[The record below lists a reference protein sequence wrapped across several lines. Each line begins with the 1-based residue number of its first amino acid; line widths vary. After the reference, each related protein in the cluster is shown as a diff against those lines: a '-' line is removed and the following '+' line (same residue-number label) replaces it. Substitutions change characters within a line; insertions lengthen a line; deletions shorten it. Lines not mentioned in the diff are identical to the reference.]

1 MALPETYEQRRR
13 LCLSILKSEP
23 GQRTSC
29 FDFLSVLG
37 QIGKSVEV
45 AHSVHGLG
53 HGSKWGGA
61 LVSAVDSSGR
71 TARDLAEEKGSAR
84 AIKALNGEPS
94 TGYVF
99 EDRFILL

>member
-29 FDFLSVLG
+29 FDFLSGLG

-53 HGSKWGGA
+53 HGSKWGGHW
-61 LVSAVDSSGR
+61 SVDSSGR

-84 AIKALNGEPS
+84 AIKALDGEPS